1 MRTTAEGPGADLV
14 LLHGW
19 GMTADVWNEVAASLA
34 RQFRVHSIELPAVSS
49 VPHALDAM
57 VETIAAASPPRASV
71 CGWSLG
77 GQLALRWAMLKPTQI
92 ERLILIATTP
102 RFVRGPDWEHG
113 MAPAVFDAFVASLSR
128 DVDATLQRFILLQA
142 HGDTAAR
149 NVVRRLRECNA
160 ARGRHD
166 AAALAAGLQLLSN
179 TDLRSD
185 LPAIRHPVLI
195 VHGEHDAV
203 VPPGAAEYLQRTL
216 PHAELEIIAG
226 SAHAPFIAQPQAVA
240 QRIAK
245 FCHG

>member
-1 MRTTAEGPGADLV
+1 MRIKVEGAGADLV

-34 RQFRVHSIELPAVSS
+34 RQFRVHRVELPAASS

-57 VETIAAASPPRASV
+57 VESIAAAGPPRASV

-77 GQLALRWAMLKPTQI
+77 GQLALRWATMKPGQVA
-92 ERLILIATTP
+92 RLVLIATTP
-102 RFVRGPDWEHG
+102 RFVRGPDWDCG
-113 MAPAVFDAFVASLSR
+113 MEPAVFDAFVASLAQ

-142 HGDTAAR
+142 HGDMAAR

-160 ARGRHD
+160 ARSRHD
-166 AAALAAGLQLLSN
+166 TTALAAGLQLLSN
-179 TDLRSD
+179 TDLRPD
-185 LPAIRHPVLI
+185 LPGVRQPVLI

-226 SAHAPFIAQPQAVA
+226 AAHAPFIAQPRVVA

>member
-1 MRTTAEGPGADLV
+1 MRINVEGAGADLV

-19 GMTADVWNEVAASLA
+19 GMTADVWNEIAASLA
-34 RQFRVHSIELPAVSS
+34 RQFRVHRVELPSASS

-57 VETIAAASPPRASV
+57 VESIAAASPPRASV

-77 GQLALRWAMLKPTQI
+77 GQLALRWAMTRPNQVA
-92 ERLILIATTP
+92 RLVLIATTP
-102 RFVRGPDWEHG
+102 RFVRGPDWDCG
-113 MAPAVFDAFVASLSR
+113 MEPAIFDAFVASLGQ

-149 NVVRRLRECNA
+149 NVVRRLRECAA
-160 ARGRHD
+160 ARARHE
-166 AAALAAGLQLLSN
+166 AAALIAGLQLLN
-179 TDLRSD
+179 DTDLRPD
-185 LPAIRHPVLI
+185 LPGVSQPVLI

-203 VPPGAAEYLQRTL
+203 VPLGAAEYLQRAL

-226 SAHAPFIAQPQAVA
+226 AAHAPFIAQPQAVL

-245 FCHG
+245 SCHG

>member
-1 MRTTAEGPGADLV
+1 MQTTVEGAGADLV

-19 GMTADVWNEVAASLA
+19 GMTADVWHEVAAPLA
-34 RQFRVHSIELPAVSS
+34 QQFRVHSVELPAASGA
-49 VPHALDAM
+49 PHALDAM

-77 GQLALRWAMLKPTQI
+77 GQLALRWAMLNPAQV

-113 MAPAVFDAFVASLSR
+113 MAPALFDAFVESLSR
-128 DVDATLQRFILLQA
+128 DVDATLQRFIVLQA

-160 ARGRHD
+160 ARSRRD
-166 AAALAAGLQLLSN
+166 AAALAAGLQLLRN
-179 TDLRSD
+179 TDLRPD
-185 LPAIRHPVLI
+185 LRDIRQPVLV

-203 VPPGAAEYLQRTL
+203 VPRGAAEYLQRTL
-216 PHAELEIIAG
+216 PHAELEIIVG
-226 SAHAPFIAQPQAVA
+226 TAHAPFIAQPRAVA
-240 QRIAK
+240 ERIAK

>member
-1 MRTTAEGPGADLV
+1 MRTNLEGAGADLV

-19 GMTADVWNEVAASLA
+19 GMTADVWHEVAASLA
-34 RQFRVHSIELPAVSS
+34 QQFRVHSVELPAASS
-49 VPHALDAM
+49 APHALDAM
-57 VETIAAASPPRASV
+57 VETIAAASPKRASV

-77 GQLALRWAMLKPTQI
+77 GQLALRWAMLNPTQV
-92 ERLILIATTP
+92 ERLVLIAATP
-102 RFVRGPDWEHG
+102 RFVRGTDWEHG
-113 MAPAVFDAFVASLSR
+113 MAPAVFDAFVESLSR
-128 DVDATLQRFILLQA
+128 DVDATLQRFIVLQA

-160 ARGRHD
+160 AGRRCD

-179 TDLRSD
+179 TDLRPD
-185 LPAIRHPVLI
+185 LPGIRQPVLV

-203 VPPGAAEYLQRTL
+203 VPRGAAEYLQRTL

-226 SAHAPFIAQPQAVA
+226 AAHAPFVAQPRAVA

>member
-1 MRTTAEGPGADLV
+1 MRIKVEGAGADLV

-19 GMTADVWNEVAASLA
+19 GMTADVWNKVAASLA
-34 RQFRVHSIELPAVSS
+34 RQFRVHSVELPAASS

-77 GQLALRWAMLKPTQI
+77 GQLALRWAMLKPTQVK
-92 ERLILIATTP
+92 RLILIATTP

-113 MAPAVFDAFVASLSR
+113 MATVVFDAFVESLAQ

-149 NVVRRLRECNA
+149 NVVRRLRECDA
-160 ARGRHD
+160 AGGCRD

-179 TDLRSD
+179 ADLRSD
-185 LPAIRHPVLI
+185 LPGIRQPVLV

-203 VPPGAAEYLQRTL
+203 VPFGAAEYLQRTL

-226 SAHAPFIAQPQAVA
+226 AAHAPFIAQPRAVA
-240 QRIAK
+240 HRIAK